1 MAFITIATGVVSA
14 ATGLYKAI
22 DGGVKAKIAKR
33 EAEAAKA
40 ELDKQ
45 KNKFENLDT
54 SNPYLNMENVM
65 EDLTVN
71 QQASEFQKQ
80 QQMQSQANIMT
91 QMRGSA
97 GGSGIAAL
105 AQTMANQASLDAQA
119 SSADIA
125 KQEQLNQQARAAE
138 ASRIQGLEREGE
150 LISRQAQQGKIETLM
165 GMSVQEMNAARE
177 ARAAAQQQMTE
188 GIGDTLKGGMQ
199 VTGGL
204 MSQGKMSG
212 LQEKLGTWDA
222 EAGPIDSVTGLPTG
236 ASKIDANVLS
246 QLRGASGGLSE
257 ADLQKLIAALG
268 K

>member
-1 MAFITIATGVVSA
+1 MAFVTIATGAITA

-22 DGGVKAKIAKR
+22 DGGVKAKAAKK

-45 KNKFENLDT
+45 KNAFKNLDT
-54 SNPYLNMENVM
+54 SNPYLNLENTM

-71 QQASEFQKQ
+71 QQAAEFQKQ
-80 QQMQSQANIMT
+80 QQMQSQANIMQ
-91 QMRGSA
+91 QMRGAA
-97 GGSGIAAL
+97 GSSGIAAL
-105 AQTMANQASLDAQA
+105 AQSMANQASLDAQA

-125 KQEQLNQQARAAE
+125 KQEAANNQLRAEE

-165 GMSVQEMNAARE
+165 GMSAQEMNAARE
-177 ARAAAQQQMTE
+177 ARAAAQQQIRE
-188 GIGDTLKGGMQ
+188 GVGDTLKGGMQ
-199 VTGGL
+199 VAGGL
-204 MSQGKMSG
+204 MSQGKMKG

-222 EAGPIDSVTGLPTG
+222 EAGPIDPTTGLPTG

-246 QLRGASGGLSE
+246 QLRGGGGSLSE
-257 ADLQKLIAALG
+257 ADLQKLLTALG
-268 K
+268 G

>member
-1 MAFITIATGVVSA
+1 MSFATVAIVTGAINAVGGLVKGVDGTI
-14 ATGLYKAI
+14 KARR
-22 DGGVKAKIAKR
+22 AKK

-71 QQASEFQKQ
+71 QQAAEFTKQ

-91 QMRGSA
+91 QMRGAA

-105 AQTMANQASLDAQA
+105 AQTMANQASLDSQA
-119 SSADIA
+119 SSASIA
-125 KQEQLNQQARAAE
+125 QQEQTNQASRAAE

-165 GMSVQEMNAARE
+165 GMSTQELNAARE
-177 ARAAAQQQMTE
+177 ARAAAQQQVVE
-188 GIGDTLKGGMQ
+188 GVGDI
-199 VTGGL
+199 
-204 MSQGKMSG
+204 
-212 LQEKLGTWDA
+212 A
-222 EAGPIDSVTGLPTG
+222 TG
-236 ASKIDANVLS
+236 AVQGIAGAKMKSGGDFLGGKVDANMLKALGV
-246 QLRGASGGLSE
+246 GGGSGGGDLSD
-257 ADLQKLIAALG
+257 ADLQKIIAALQG
-268 K
+268 